1 MRISWPSLYMQPRQ
15 MIAVPAILAVFF
27 SIAILIRGIPIGMEF
42 TGGTLVRV
50 RGLEDQPDLSVIEP
64 AVENFLGTKID
75 LKITEDRTRQEGRF
89 GLDLETS
96 KVLSEEEKAELQ
108 KFLEEEFGIAGSFS
122 AEWFGS
128 IITGI
133 YREQAR
139 RAIIAAVIAMAI
151 IIFIAFRHRVVV
163 GAILLCLGLDMVGTL
178 GCMAIFRVPLTLAS
192 IAGLLMLIGY
202 AVDTNI
208 LLSVQTVKRLGGEVR
223 ERIATAMKTGLMMSG
238 TTALAMIIINII
250 TVAPALYQLS
260 AVLIF
265 GILIDIVNTWL
276 LNAGIL
282 LWHSSRVKEEFYVGE

>member
-1 MRISWPSLYMQPRQ
+1 MRISWPSLYMRPRQ
-15 MIAVPAILAVFF
+15 MIAIPAILSVIF

-50 RGLEDQPDLSVIEP
+50 RGLDDRPDLSMIEP
-64 AVENFLGTKID
+64 AVENFLGSKID
-75 LKITEDRTRQEGRF
+75 LKITEDRTRQTGRF

-96 KVLSEEEKAELQ
+96 KVLSEEEKVELR
-108 KFLEEEFGIAGSFS
+108 KFLEEKFGITGNYG

-128 IITGI
+128 ILTGI

-151 IIFIAFRHRVVV
+151 IIFITFRHKVVV
-163 GAILLCLGLDMVGTL
+163 SAILLCLGLDMLGTL
-178 GCMAIFRVPLTLAS
+178 GCMAIFGVPFTLAS

-238 TTALAMIIINII
+238 TTALAMIIINVI

-265 GILIDIVNTWL
+265 GILVDIVNTWF

-282 LWHSSRVKEEFYVGE
+282 LWHSSRIKEEFYASE

>member
-1 MRISWPSLYMQPRQ
+1 
-15 MIAVPAILAVFF
+15 MIAIPTILSVIF
-27 SIAILIRGIPIGMEF
+27 SIAILVRGIPVGMEF

-50 RGLEDQPDLSVIEP
+50 RGLDTPPDLKAIEP
-64 AVENFLGTKID
+64 AVENFLGTKVDI
-75 LKITEDRTRQEGRF
+75 KITEDRTRSTGRF
-89 GLDLETS
+89 GLDLETD
-96 KVLSEEEKAELQ
+96 KVLSEEEKADLLN
-108 KFLEEEFGIAGSFS
+108 FLGREFGMVGSYS

-128 IITGI
+128 ILTGI

-151 IIFIAFRHRVVV
+151 IIFITFRHSLIV
-163 GAILLCLGLDMVGTL
+163 GAILLCLGLDMLGTF

-208 LLSVQTVKRLGGEVR
+208 LLSVQTAKRLGGEAR
-223 ERIATAMKTGLMMSG
+223 ERIASAMKTGLMMSG
-238 TTALAMIIINII
+238 TTVLAMFMINIL

-260 AVLIF
+260 SVLIF
-265 GILIDIVNTWL
+265 GILVDIVNTWF

-282 LWHSSRVKEEFYVGE
+282 LWHLSRIKEGVYVSE